1 MKKTINTPIP
11 YISWPRRI
19 AIIKTIII
27 LLIAHFLVLSGCV
40 STNETIEKIEPVK
53 KMETVE
59 KKEPAQKVTVGMNKA
74 EVLKILSRPDFTS
87 SSEGQTIFFYCTYL
101 IQDTS
106 KGSCTP
112 ILFEDDKVVAVGE
125 KDSQKWPLDTVRF
138 IAEEDR
144 KKETAKK
151 ERDAKPLDDITVETL
166 YARKIYTPQQG
177 DTVYVNYYTN
187 FVRYIPLRSN
197 ASNNGRILNT
207 ICIGSELDVLSVQD
221 RWLYVKGGG
230 ENLIGW
236 ILKHWVTDD
245 RTVKIDAEKRR
256 KERAPEIA
264 RLEAIVKPIPR
275 SKWKENLELYERLL
289 ELDPCNVRYQRKVDF
304 YDNYGHKGKKR
315 KRK

>member
-1 MKKTINTPIP
+1 
-11 YISWPRRI
+11 
-19 AIIKTIII
+19 
-27 LLIAHFLVLSGCV
+27 LIAHFLVLSGCV

-53 KMETVE
+53 K
-59 KKEPAQKVTVGMNKA
+59 
-74 EVLKILSRPDFTS
+74 I
-87 SSEGQTIFFYCTYL
+87 
-101 IQDTS
+101 
-106 KGSCTP
+106 
-112 ILFEDDKVVAVGE
+112 EDDKVVAVGE
-125 KDSQKWPLDTVRF
+125 RDSQKWPLDTVRYKV
-138 IAEEDR
+138 AEDR

-151 ERDAKPLDDITVETL
+151 ERDAKPSDDITVETL
-166 YARKIYTPQQG
+166 YARKTFTPQQG

-207 ICIGSELDVLSVQD
+207 MCIGFELDVLSVQD
-221 RWLYVKGGG
+221 RWLYVKGVD
-230 ENLIGW
+230 ENSLGW
-236 ILKHWVTDD
+236 VLKQWVTDD

-289 ELDPCNVRYQRKVDF
+289 ELDPCNVYYQRKVDF
-304 YDNYGHKGKKR
+304 YDNYGRKGKKR